1 MNQPTALI
9 ADDMEEMRLLLRK
22 TLETL
27 GINVIAQV
35 ADGEQALQAI
45 AAQQPDLCF
54 LDIDMPGRSGLELL
68 REIGSR
74 RIVTYPVIISGHST
88 IDNVKAAVAEG
99 AKAFVVKPYTFDKVK
114 QVTDRYFSTVHRLKG
129 A

>member
-9 ADDMEEMRLLLRK
+9 ADDMEEMRLLLQK
-22 TLETL
+22 TLESL

-35 ADGEQALQAI
+35 GDGESALQVI

-54 LDIDMPGRSGLELL
+54 LDIDMPGKSGLEIL
-68 REIGSR
+68 REIASR
-74 RIVTYPVIISGHST
+74 RIATYSVIISGHST
-88 IDNVKAAVAEG
+88 IDNVKAAIAEG

-114 QVTDRYFSTVHRLKG
+114 HAVDRYFSSLHRPDDH
-129 A
+129 

>member
-35 ADGEQALQAI
+35 ADGEEALRFI
-45 AAQQPDLCF
+45 SAQPPDMCF
-54 LDIDMPGRSGLELL
+54 LDIDMPGNTGLEIL
-68 REIGSR
+68 REIGR
-74 RIVTYPVIISGHST
+74 RQIATYPVIISGHST
-88 IDNVKAAVAEG
+88 LDNVKAAIAEG

-114 QVTDRYFSTVHRLKG
+114 HATDRYFSGVQPPTG
-129 A
+129 